1 MDSHLRIR
9 APAAAAFGLPFNPG
23 ANNVSAMNVSNVA
36 LPDSIPQSI
45 LASADSLVT
54 KTAFL
59 AGMVAPETAACL
71 SKLLMDSDAHFSRI
85 FDGYHTAPEVLKNAL
100 NSANQQS
107 TLEKVPELRR
117 RIVGVLAHHFHLL
130 QRQEFSDTQGAV
142 ARVITHHHLA
152 QLGLHPHLWSLARG
166 LARRHEE
173 YHALAAAHRTRVS
186 EPTGAVQ
193 PSGKSILSFI
203 AFMLEVCH
211 REVDYMTAA
220 LNTRRLRE
228 AVMHVFRTHLRL
240 TGAEIRPQTGP
251 AFLALLIQGA
261 LPRTEFETFTGLQPS
276 EACDQLSKVI
286 NVGLVVS
293 SASNR
298 HTLQVGLPTWFAQDI
313 FPDFSLA
320 ESEVKPG

>member
-1 MDSHLRIR
+1 MNAS
-9 APAAAAFGLPFNPG
+9 NP
-23 ANNVSAMNVSNVA
+23 A

-45 LASADSLVT
+45 LVSADLLVT
-54 KTAFL
+54 KTAYL
-59 AGMVAPETAACL
+59 AGMVTPETAACL
-71 SKLLMDSDAHFSRI
+71 SRLLMDSDAHYSRI
-85 FDGYHTAPEVLKNAL
+85 IDGYHAEPEVLKNAL

-117 RIVGVLAHHFHLL
+117 RIVAALAHHYHVL
-130 QRQEFSDTQGAV
+130 QSQVFSDAKGAV
-142 ARVITHHHLA
+142 ARKLIHQHLA

-173 YHALAAAHRTRVS
+173 YHDLAPTHRTRMGD
-186 EPTGAVQ
+186 PIDGAQ

-203 AFMLEVCH
+203 EFMLEVCH

-220 LNTRRLRE
+220 LNRGRLRE

-261 LPRTEFETFTGLQPS
+261 LPRTEFETFTGLQPN